1 MAASPLKWLPKQV
14 LSGHDEPIF
23 RTLPA
28 DLLANLRTP
37 RSENALIWNLFYPL
51 ARPTLSLERLCSLRP
66 LFGTPAPAEAEDFLI
81 PYFWGWSVKGERMA
95 GLDETLAEVDG
106 GPGHTEADILLLG
119 KANLV
124 LVEAKRFSGFGRC
137 GRHMAGRCPE
147 VHREEAH
154 EVRETGGG
162 AGATC
167 RYWSEPEARF
177 DRRLDFGPRPDPST
191 PTPPCA
197 RHYQLA
203 RLVLLGEALAE
214 RLECAFH
221 FWVVAPRREWRGLEA
236 DWRAFVE
243 RIRSDR
249 VWRQARVLAW
259 EDVRGSAGSSP

>member
-1 MAASPLKWLPKQV
+1 MPDSNPRWLPRQV

-23 RTLPA
+23 STLPA

-51 ARPTLSLERLCSLRP
+51 ARPGMSFERLCGLRP

-81 PYFWGWSVKGERMA
+81 PYFWGWSVKGEKMA
-95 GLDETLAEVDG
+95 GLDEALAEVDG

-137 GRHMAGRCPE
+137 GRHTAGRCPE
-147 VHREEAH
+147 VHRGEAQ
-154 EVRETGGG
+154 EVGE
-162 AGATC
+162 AGVPC
-167 RYWSEPEARF
+167 RYWSEPAARF
-177 DRRLDFGPRPDPST
+177 DRMLDFGPRPDPST
-191 PTPPCA
+191 PIPPCA

-203 RLVLLGEALAE
+203 RLVLLGAALAE
-214 RLECAFH
+214 RLGRDFH
-221 FWVVAPRREWRGLEA
+221 FWVVAPRGEWRRLGS
-236 DWRAFVE
+236 DWRDFVG

-249 VWRQARVLAW
+249 IWRMARVLAW